1 MRHRVAHRK
10 LGRVTEHRISLLRN
24 QATALLR
31 HEHIET
37 TVPKAREL
45 RPFVERLITVA
56 KRGIAAGDAEKK
68 LMNARRHVSQD
79 LADNKV
85 VDKLFAE
92 VAPRFQ
98 ARPGGYTRLLKVGPR
113 RGDSA
118 DMARIELVGSEYNP
132 NLEADGDAA
141 EAPKAAASAAGCRR
155 PPTAC
160 AARRRPRPPKARPSQ
175 EGRAEEAR
183 HEEGQVGR
191 IASALVAA
199 AESPPRKAPQG
210 AFRVYRPP
218 VVTRRPPILPDGRAA
233 RPMR

>member
-10 LGRVTEHRISLLRN
+10 LGRVTEHRLSLLRN

-45 RPFVERLITVA
+45 KPFVERLITVA

-68 LMNARRHVSQD
+68 LMNARRHVAQD
-79 LADNKV
+79 LADVKV
-85 VDKLFAE
+85 VDKLFGE

-98 ARPGGYTRLLKVGPR
+98 ARLGGYTRLLKIGPR

-132 NLEADGDAA
+132 SLEAEGGAA
-141 EAPKAAASAAGCRR
+141 EAPKATGVRGRLQAAASRLRG
-155 PPTAC
+155 
-160 AARRRPRPPKARPSQ
+160 K
-175 EGRAEEAR
+175 
-183 HEEGQVGR
+183 
-191 IASALVAA
+191 
-199 AESPPRKAPQG
+199 
-210 AFRVYRPP
+210 
-218 VVTRRPPILPDGRAA
+218 RAA
-233 RPMR
+233 DADKRVAEPAPAEPKKRAAKKAKKTDE

>member
-10 LGRVTEHRISLLRN
+10 LGRVTEHRISMLRN

-68 LMNARRHVSQD
+68 LMNARRHVAQD
-79 LADNKV
+79 LADTKV

-132 NLEADGDAA
+132 NLEAEGDGA
-141 EAPKAAASAAGCRR
+141 EAPRASGVRGRLQAAANRLRGKKAA
-155 PPTAC
+155 P
-160 AARRRPRPPKARPSQ
+160 
-175 EGRAEEAR
+175 
-183 HEEGQVGR
+183 
-191 IASALVAA
+191 A
-199 AESPPRKAPQG
+199 AEGEAEMKAEPKK
-210 AFRVYRPP
+210 
-218 VVTRRPPILPDGRAA
+218 RATKKA
-233 RPMR
+233 KKDE

>member
-68 LMNARRHVSQD
+68 LMNARRHVARD
-79 LADNKV
+79 LADVKV
-85 VDKLFAE
+85 VDKLFGE

-98 ARPGGYTRLLKVGPR
+98 TRPGGYTRLLKVGPR

-132 NLEADGDAA
+132 NLEAEGEAA
-141 EAPKAAASAAGCRR
+141 EAPKATGVRGRLQAAASRLRGKRAA
-155 PPTAC
+155 
-160 AARRRPRPPKARPSQ
+160 AADKKV
-175 EGRAEEAR
+175 AEP
-183 HEEGQVGR
+183 
-191 IASALVAA
+191 AA
-199 AESPPRKAPQG
+199 AEPKKRVTKKAKK
-210 AFRVYRPP
+210 
-218 VVTRRPPILPDGRAA
+218 TDE
-233 RPMR
+233 

>member
-10 LGRVTEHRISLLRN
+10 LGRVTEHRLALLRN

-45 RPFVERLITVA
+45 KPFVEKLITVA
-56 KRGIAAGDAEKK
+56 KRGIATGDAVKK
-68 LMNARRHVSQD
+68 LNARRHVSED
-79 LADNKV
+79 LADVKV

-92 VAPRFQ
+92 VAPRFS

-132 NLEADGDAA
+132 NLEAEGEAP
-141 EAPKAAASAAGCRR
+141 EAPKASGVR
-155 PPTAC
+155 
-160 AARRRPRPPKARPSQ
+160 
-175 EGRAEEAR
+175 GRL
-183 HEEGQVGR
+183 Q
-191 IASALVAA
+191 AA
-199 AESPPRKAPQG
+199 ANRLRGKKAADADKRVAEPADKPAPRK
-210 AFRVYRPP
+210 
-218 VVTRRPPILPDGRAA
+218 RAA
-233 RPMR
+233 KKAKKDA

>member
-68 LMNARRHVSQD
+68 LMNARRHVARD
-79 LADNKV
+79 LADVKV
-85 VDKLFAE
+85 VDKLFGE

-132 NLEADGDAA
+132 NLEAEGEAA
-141 EAPKAAASAAGCRR
+141 AAAPKATGVRGRLQA
-155 PPTAC
+155 
-160 AARRRPRPPKARPSQ
+160 AARRLRGKS
-175 EGRAEEAR
+175 
-183 HEEGQVGR
+183 
-191 IASALVAA
+191 AA
-199 AESPPRKAPQG
+199 AEGKKVAKPAAAELKKRGKKA
-210 AFRVYRPP
+210 
-218 VVTRRPPILPDGRAA
+218 TKKKTDE
-233 RPMR
+233 

>member
-68 LMNARRHVSQD
+68 LMNARRHVARD
-79 LADNKV
+79 LADVKV
-85 VDKLFAE
+85 VDKLFGE

-98 ARPGGYTRLLKVGPR
+98 ARLGGYTRLLKIGPR

-132 NLEADGDAA
+132 NLEAEGGEAA
-141 EAPKAAASAAGCRR
+141 AAPKATGMRGRLQAAASRLRG
-155 PPTAC
+155 
-160 AARRRPRPPKARPSQ
+160 K
-175 EGRAEEAR
+175 
-183 HEEGQVGR
+183 
-191 IASALVAA
+191 
-199 AESPPRKAPQG
+199 
-210 AFRVYRPP
+210 
-218 VVTRRPPILPDGRAA
+218 RAA
-233 RPMR
+233 DADKRVADATPDEPKKRATKKPKKTDE

>member
-68 LMNARRHVSQD
+68 LMNARRHVAQD
-79 LADNKV
+79 LADVKV
-85 VDKLFAE
+85 VDKLFGE

-98 ARPGGYTRLLKVGPR
+98 ARLGGYTRLLKIGPR

-132 NLEADGDAA
+132 SLETEGGAA
-141 EAPKAAASAAGCRR
+141 EAPKATGVRGRLQAAASRLRG
-155 PPTAC
+155 
-160 AARRRPRPPKARPSQ
+160 K
-175 EGRAEEAR
+175 
-183 HEEGQVGR
+183 
-191 IASALVAA
+191 
-199 AESPPRKAPQG
+199 
-210 AFRVYRPP
+210 
-218 VVTRRPPILPDGRAA
+218 RAA
-233 RPMR
+233 DADKRVAEPVPAEPKKRAAKKAKKTDE

>member
-45 RPFVERLITVA
+45 RPFVERLISVA
-56 KRGIAAGDAEKK
+56 KRGLATGDAVKT
-68 LMNARRHVSQD
+68 MNARRHVSED
-79 LADNKV
+79 LADVKV
-85 VDKLFAE
+85 VDKLFGE

-132 NLEADGDAA
+132 NLEAEGGAA
-141 EAPKAAASAAGCRR
+141 ADAPKATGVRGRLQAAASRLRGKKAA
-155 PPTAC
+155 PAD
-160 AARRRPRPPKARPSQ
+160 AEAEAKKAEPKKR
-175 EGRAEEAR
+175 
-183 HEEGQVGR
+183 VTK
-191 IASALVAA
+191 
-199 AESPPRKAPQG
+199 KAKKS
-210 AFRVYRPP
+210 
-218 VVTRRPPILPDGRAA
+218 DE
-233 RPMR
+233 

>member
-68 LMNARRHVSQD
+68 LMNARRHVAQD
-79 LADNKV
+79 LADVKV
-85 VDKLFAE
+85 VDKLFDE

-98 ARPGGYTRLLKVGPR
+98 ARPGGYTRLLRIGPR
-113 RGDSA
+113 
-118 DMARIELVGSEYNP
+118 
-132 NLEADGDAA
+132 AA
-141 EAPKAAASAAGCRR
+141 TAPTWRASSWSAASTTRTSRPRAA
-155 PPTAC
+155 PPR
-160 AARRRPRPPKARPSQ
+160 RRRPRGVR
-175 EGRAEEAR
+175 GRL
-183 HEEGQVGR
+183 Q
-191 IASALVAA
+191 AA
-199 AESPPRKAPQG
+199 ASRLRGK
-210 AFRVYRPP
+210 
-218 VVTRRPPILPDGRAA
+218 RAA
-233 RPMR
+233 DADKRVAEPAPAEPKKRVTKKAKKTDE

>member
-56 KRGIAAGDAEKK
+56 KRGLAAGDAEKK
-68 LMNARRHVSQD
+68 LLNARRHISED
-79 LADNKV
+79 LADQTV

-92 VAPRFQ
+92 VAPRFST
-98 ARPGGYTRLLKVGPR
+98 RPGGYTRLLKVGPR

-132 NLEADGDAA
+132 ALEAEGEATEA
-141 EAPKAAASAAGCRR
+141 APKAGGVR
-155 PPTAC
+155 
-160 AARRRPRPPKARPSQ
+160 
-175 EGRAEEAR
+175 GRL
-183 HEEGQVGR
+183 Q
-191 IASALVAA
+191 AA
-199 AESPPRKAPQG
+199 ANRLRGKKAEP
-210 AFRVYRPP
+210 
-218 VVTRRPPILPDGRAA
+218 AA
-233 RPMR
+233 DEGEAAEKK

>member
-10 LGRVTEHRISLLRN
+10 LGRVTEHRLSLLRN

-45 RPFVERLITVA
+45 KPFVERLISVA
-56 KRGIAAGDAEKK
+56 KRGIASGDAEKK

-79 LADNKV
+79 LQDTKV

-98 ARPGGYTRLLKVGPR
+98 SRPGGYTRLLKVGPR

-132 NLEADGDAA
+132 ALEAGTEEAA
-141 EAPKAAASAAGCRR
+141 EAAPKAGGVR
-155 PPTAC
+155 
-160 AARRRPRPPKARPSQ
+160 
-175 EGRAEEAR
+175 GRL
-183 HEEGQVGR
+183 Q
-191 IASALVAA
+191 AA
-199 AESPPRKAPQG
+199 ANRLRGKKAADADKRVAETPEKPAPRK
-210 AFRVYRPP
+210 
-218 VVTRRPPILPDGRAA
+218 RAA
-233 RPMR
+233 KKKSDE

>member
-68 LMNARRHVSQD
+68 LMNARRHVAQD
-79 LADNKV
+79 LADVKV

-132 NLEADGDAA
+132 NLEAEGEAAA
-141 EAPKAAASAAGCRR
+141 EAPKATGVRGRLQAAASRLRG
-155 PPTAC
+155 
-160 AARRRPRPPKARPSQ
+160 KS
-175 EGRAEEAR
+175 
-183 HEEGQVGR
+183 
-191 IASALVAA
+191 AA
-199 AESPPRKAPQG
+199 AADKRVAEPAP
-210 AFRVYRPP
+210 AEPKK
-218 VVTRRPPILPDGRAA
+218 RAA
-233 RPMR
+233 KKAKKKTDE

>member
-10 LGRVTEHRISLLRN
+10 LGRVTEHRISMLRN

-56 KRGIAAGDAEKK
+56 KRGLATGDAVKK
-68 LMNARRHVSQD
+68 LNARRHVSED
-79 LADNKV
+79 LADVKV
-85 VDKLFAE
+85 VDKLFGE

-98 ARPGGYTRLLKVGPR
+98 TRLGGYTRLLKVGPR

-132 NLEADGDAA
+132 SLDAGDGAGA
-141 EAPKAAASAAGCRR
+141 EAPKAGGVR
-155 PPTAC
+155 
-160 AARRRPRPPKARPSQ
+160 
-175 EGRAEEAR
+175 GRL
-183 HEEGQVGR
+183 Q
-191 IASALVAA
+191 AA
-199 AESPPRKAPQG
+199 ANRLRGKKAAPASGSQAEAKAKG
-210 AFRVYRPP
+210 EPKKK
-218 VVTRRPPILPDGRAA
+218 AA
-233 RPMR
+233 KKKTDE

>member
-45 RPFVERLITVA
+45 RPFVERLISVA
-56 KRGIAAGDAEKK
+56 KRGLASGDAVKK
-68 LMNARRHVSQD
+68 LNARRHVSED
-79 LADNKV
+79 LADTKV

-132 NLEADGDAA
+132 NLEADGDGGD
-141 EAPKAAASAAGCRR
+141 APKATGVRGRLQAAANRLRG
-155 PPTAC
+155 
-160 AARRRPRPPKARPSQ
+160 KK
-175 EGRAEEAR
+175 AEEPA
-183 HEEGQVGR
+183 
-191 IASALVAA
+191 ADA
-199 AESPPRKAPQG
+199 AEGDAEKKAPRK
-210 AFRVYRPP
+210 
-218 VVTRRPPILPDGRAA
+218 RAA
-233 RPMR
+233 KKAKPEE

>member
-45 RPFVERLITVA
+45 RPSVERLITVA

-68 LMNARRHVSQD
+68 LMNARRHVAQD
-79 LADNKV
+79 LADVKV

-98 ARPGGYTRLLKVGPR
+98 ARLGGYTRLLKIGPR

-132 NLEADGDAA
+132 SLEAEGGAA
-141 EAPKAAASAAGCRR
+141 EAPKATGVRGRLQAAASRLRG
-155 PPTAC
+155 
-160 AARRRPRPPKARPSQ
+160 K
-175 EGRAEEAR
+175 
-183 HEEGQVGR
+183 
-191 IASALVAA
+191 
-199 AESPPRKAPQG
+199 
-210 AFRVYRPP
+210 
-218 VVTRRPPILPDGRAA
+218 RAA
-233 RPMR
+233 DADKRVAEPAPAEPKKRAAKKAKKTDE

>member
-45 RPFVERLITVA
+45 RPFVEHLITVA
-56 KRGIAAGDAEKK
+56 KRGLATGDAVKK
-68 LMNARRHVSQD
+68 LNARRHVSED
-79 LADNKV
+79 LADTKV
-85 VDKLFAE
+85 VDKLFGE
-92 VAPRFQ
+92 VAPRFS

-132 NLEADGDAA
+132 ALEAGDGAAAA
-141 EAPKAAASAAGCRR
+141 EAPKATGVRGRLQAAASRLRGK
-155 PPTAC
+155 
-160 AARRRPRPPKARPSQ
+160 KAVP
-175 EGRAEEAR
+175 
-183 HEEGQVGR
+183 
-191 IASALVAA
+191 A
-199 AESPPRKAPQG
+199 AEAKEEKAEPKK
-210 AFRVYRPP
+210 
-218 VVTRRPPILPDGRAA
+218 RAA
-233 RPMR
+233 KKVKKDDK

>member
-68 LMNARRHVSQD
+68 LMNARRHVAED
-79 LADNKV
+79 LADVKV

-132 NLEADGDAA
+132 SLEAGDGGAA
-141 EAPKAAASAAGCRR
+141 EAPKAGGVR
-155 PPTAC
+155 
-160 AARRRPRPPKARPSQ
+160 
-175 EGRAEEAR
+175 GRL
-183 HEEGQVGR
+183 Q
-191 IASALVAA
+191 AA
-199 AESPPRKAPQG
+199 ANRLRGKKAAPAGESQAETKAKG
-210 AFRVYRPP
+210 
-218 VVTRRPPILPDGRAA
+218 
-233 RPMR
+233 

>member
-68 LMNARRHVSQD
+68 LMNARRHVARD
-79 LADNKV
+79 LADVKV

-132 NLEADGDAA
+132 NLEAEGEAAAAGPKATGVRGRLQAAASRLRGKKAAPAA
-141 EAPKAAASAAGCRR
+141 EAKEAKPAEPKKRATRKAAKK
-155 PPTAC
+155 TD
-160 AARRRPRPPKARPSQ
+160 
-175 EGRAEEAR
+175 E
-183 HEEGQVGR
+183 
-191 IASALVAA
+191 
-199 AESPPRKAPQG
+199 
-210 AFRVYRPP
+210 
-218 VVTRRPPILPDGRAA
+218 
-233 RPMR
+233 

>member
-10 LGRVTEHRISLLRN
+10 LGRVTEHRISMLRN

-45 RPFVERLITVA
+45 RPFVERLISVA
-56 KRGIAAGDAEKK
+56 KRGLATGDAVKT
-68 LMNARRHVSQD
+68 MNARRHVSED
-79 LADNKV
+79 LADVKV
-85 VDKLFAE
+85 VDKLFGE

-132 NLEADGDAA
+132 NLEAEGDGA
-141 EAPKAAASAAGCRR
+141 EAAPKATGVRGRLQAAASRLRGKRASDADKKVAEAA
-155 PPTAC
+155 PAE
-160 AARRRPRPPKARPSQ
+160 PK
-175 EGRAEEAR
+175 
-183 HEEGQVGR
+183 
-191 IASALVAA
+191 
-199 AESPPRKAPQG
+199 K
-210 AFRVYRPP
+210 
-218 VVTRRPPILPDGRAA
+218 RAA
-233 RPMR
+233 KKTKKTDE

>member
-45 RPFVERLITVA
+45 RPFVERLITLA

-68 LMNARRHVSQD
+68 LMNARRHVAQD
-79 LADNKV
+79 LADVKV
-85 VDKLFAE
+85 VDKLFGE

-118 DMARIELVGSEYNP
+118 DVAQVELVGSEYNP
-132 NLEADGDAA
+132 KAAEEKAAA
-141 EAPKAAASAAGCRR
+141 EAETKPKAKGVGDRLKAAAQRMRGKSSPAGSKAQAKGQTHGSARKS
-155 PPTAC
+155 TA
-160 AARRRPRPPKARPSQ
+160 
-175 EGRAEEAR
+175 
-183 HEEGQVGR
+183 
-191 IASALVAA
+191 
-199 AESPPRKAPQG
+199 PRKQG
-210 AFRVYRPP
+210 
-218 VVTRRPPILPDGRAA
+218 GS
-233 RPMR
+233 

>member
-10 LGRVTEHRISLLRN
+10 LGRVTEHRIALLRN

-56 KRGIAAGDAEKK
+56 KRGLATGDAVQK
-68 LMNARRHVSQD
+68 LNARRHVSED
-79 LADNKV
+79 LADIKV
-85 VDKLFAE
+85 VDKLFGE
-92 VAPRFQ
+92 VAPRFS

-132 NLEADGDAA
+132 NLEAGDGAAAAETPKAGGVRGRLQAAASRLRGKKAAPAA
-141 EAPKAAASAAGCRR
+141 EAKEEKKAEPKKRATKKAA
-155 PPTAC
+155 
-160 AARRRPRPPKARPSQ
+160 KKD
-175 EGRAEEAR
+175 E
-183 HEEGQVGR
+183 
-191 IASALVAA
+191 
-199 AESPPRKAPQG
+199 
-210 AFRVYRPP
+210 
-218 VVTRRPPILPDGRAA
+218 
-233 RPMR
+233 

>member
-68 LMNARRHVSQD
+68 LMNARRHVARD
-79 LADNKV
+79 LADVKV
-85 VDKLFAE
+85 VDKLFGE

-132 NLEADGDAA
+132 NLEAEGEAA
-141 EAPKAAASAAGCRR
+141 AATPKATGVRGRLQAAASRLRGKSAA
-155 PPTAC
+155 
-160 AARRRPRPPKARPSQ
+160 AADKKV
-175 EGRAEEAR
+175 AEP
-183 HEEGQVGR
+183 
-191 IASALVAA
+191 AA
-199 AESPPRKAPQG
+199 AEPKKRVTKKA
-210 AFRVYRPP
+210 
-218 VVTRRPPILPDGRAA
+218 TKKKSDE
-233 RPMR
+233 

>member
-68 LMNARRHVSQD
+68 LMNARRHVAQD
-79 LADNKV
+79 LADVKV
-85 VDKLFAE
+85 VDKLFGE

-132 NLEADGDAA
+132 NLEAEGEAA
-141 EAPKAAASAAGCRR
+141 AAAPKATGVRGRLQAAASRLRGKSAA
-155 PPTAC
+155 
-160 AARRRPRPPKARPSQ
+160 AADKKV
-175 EGRAEEAR
+175 AEP
-183 HEEGQVGR
+183 
-191 IASALVAA
+191 AA
-199 AESPPRKAPQG
+199 AESKKRVTKKA
-210 AFRVYRPP
+210 
-218 VVTRRPPILPDGRAA
+218 TKKKTDE
-233 RPMR
+233 

>member
-68 LMNARRHVSQD
+68 LMNARRHVAQD
-79 LADNKV
+79 LADVKV

-98 ARPGGYTRLLKVGPR
+98 ARLGGYTRLLKIGPR

-132 NLEADGDAA
+132 SLEAEGGAA
-141 EAPKAAASAAGCRR
+141 EAPKATGVRGRLQAAASRLRG
-155 PPTAC
+155 
-160 AARRRPRPPKARPSQ
+160 K
-175 EGRAEEAR
+175 
-183 HEEGQVGR
+183 
-191 IASALVAA
+191 
-199 AESPPRKAPQG
+199 
-210 AFRVYRPP
+210 
-218 VVTRRPPILPDGRAA
+218 RAA
-233 RPMR
+233 DADKRVAEPAPAEPKKRAAKKAKKTDE

>member
-10 LGRVTEHRISLLRN
+10 LGRVTEHRISMLRN

-68 LMNARRHVSQD
+68 LMNARRHVAQD
-79 LADNKV
+79 LADVKV
-85 VDKLFAE
+85 VDKLFGE

-98 ARPGGYTRLLKVGPR
+98 ARLGGYTRLLKIGPR

-132 NLEADGDAA
+132 NLEAEGGAA
-141 EAPKAAASAAGCRR
+141 EAPKATGVRGRLQAAASRLRG
-155 PPTAC
+155 
-160 AARRRPRPPKARPSQ
+160 K
-175 EGRAEEAR
+175 
-183 HEEGQVGR
+183 
-191 IASALVAA
+191 
-199 AESPPRKAPQG
+199 
-210 AFRVYRPP
+210 
-218 VVTRRPPILPDGRAA
+218 RAA
-233 RPMR
+233 DADKKVAEPAPAEPKKRVTKKAKKTDE

>member
-68 LMNARRHVSQD
+68 LMNARRHVARD
-79 LADNKV
+79 LADVKV
-85 VDKLFAE
+85 VDKLFGE

-98 ARPGGYTRLLKVGPR
+98 TRPGGYTRLLKVGPR

-132 NLEADGDAA
+132 NLEAEGEAAAAAPKATGVRGRLQAAASRLRGKRAAAADKQVAEPAAAEPKKRVTKKTKKTGQKASGAA
-141 EAPKAAASAAGCRR
+141 EA
-155 PPTAC
+155 
-160 AARRRPRPPKARPSQ
+160 
-175 EGRAEEAR
+175 RA
-183 HEEGQVGR
+183 
-191 IASALVAA
+191 
-199 AESPPRKAPQG
+199 PRKKK
-210 AFRVYRPP
+210 
-218 VVTRRPPILPDGRAA
+218 DE
-233 RPMR
+233 

>member
-56 KRGIAAGDAEKK
+56 KRGIAAGDADKK
-68 LMNARRHVSQD
+68 LMNARRHVAQD
-79 LADNKV
+79 LADVKV

-132 NLEADGDAA
+132 KLEAEGDAA
-141 EAPKAAASAAGCRR
+141 EAPKAAGVR
-155 PPTAC
+155 
-160 AARRRPRPPKARPSQ
+160 
-175 EGRAEEAR
+175 GRL
-183 HEEGQVGR
+183 Q
-191 IASALVAA
+191 AA
-199 AESPPRKAPQG
+199 ANRLRGKKAAP
-210 AFRVYRPP
+210 AAASEAEPAKAEP
-218 VVTRRPPILPDGRAA
+218 KKRATKKA
-233 RPMR
+233 KKDE

>member
-24 QATALLR
+24 QATALIR

-68 LMNARRHVSQD
+68 LMNARRHVAQD
-79 LADNKV
+79 LADVKV
-85 VDKLFAE
+85 VDKLFGE

-98 ARPGGYTRLLKVGPR
+98 ARLGGYTRLLKIGPR

-132 NLEADGDAA
+132 SLEAEGGAA
-141 EAPKAAASAAGCRR
+141 EAPKATGVRGRLQAAASRLRG
-155 PPTAC
+155 
-160 AARRRPRPPKARPSQ
+160 K
-175 EGRAEEAR
+175 
-183 HEEGQVGR
+183 
-191 IASALVAA
+191 
-199 AESPPRKAPQG
+199 
-210 AFRVYRPP
+210 
-218 VVTRRPPILPDGRAA
+218 RAA
-233 RPMR
+233 DADKRVAEPAPAEPKKRAAKKAKKTDE

>member
-79 LADNKV
+79 LADTKV
-85 VDKLFAE
+85 VDKLFEAI
-92 VAPRFQ
+92 APRFQ

-132 NLEADGDAA
+132 NLEAEGGAA
-141 EAPKAAASAAGCRR
+141 ADAPKATGVRGRLQAAASRLRGKKAA
-155 PPTAC
+155 PAD
-160 AARRRPRPPKARPSQ
+160 AEAEAKKAEPKKR
-175 EGRAEEAR
+175 
-183 HEEGQVGR
+183 VTK
-191 IASALVAA
+191 
-199 AESPPRKAPQG
+199 KAKKS
-210 AFRVYRPP
+210 
-218 VVTRRPPILPDGRAA
+218 DE
-233 RPMR
+233 

>member
-68 LMNARRHVSQD
+68 LMNARRHVAQD
-79 LADNKV
+79 LADVKV

-132 NLEADGDAA
+132 NLEAEGDGA
-141 EAPKAAASAAGCRR
+141 EAAPKATGVRGRLQAAASRLRGKRASDADKKVADAA
-155 PPTAC
+155 PAE
-160 AARRRPRPPKARPSQ
+160 PK
-175 EGRAEEAR
+175 
-183 HEEGQVGR
+183 
-191 IASALVAA
+191 
-199 AESPPRKAPQG
+199 K
-210 AFRVYRPP
+210 
-218 VVTRRPPILPDGRAA
+218 RAA
-233 RPMR
+233 KKTKKTDE